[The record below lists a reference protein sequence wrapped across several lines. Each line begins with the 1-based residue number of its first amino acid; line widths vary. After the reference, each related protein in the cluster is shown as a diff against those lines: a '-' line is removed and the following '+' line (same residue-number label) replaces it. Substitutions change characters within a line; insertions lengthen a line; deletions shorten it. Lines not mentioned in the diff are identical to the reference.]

1 MWPIHASRNWRL
13 QASSELGKSGSL
25 KLEVTQL
32 QQRNRELLESVKL
45 LESRVRARTIS
56 IAIQC
61 LWGSGLDD
69 VV

>member
-56 IAIQC
+56 IALQR